1 MTRADDLVAL
11 EESGWRALSSG
22 GPVAREFYDGLLD
35 DDVIMLLPGGIRL
48 DDRAPMLDAMAGQP
62 WASHTLE
69 EPQVLP
75 VTDDVAVVS
84 YGVVAQREGAPTYS
98 ALISSTYV
106 RRGDAWRLALH
117 QQTPR

>member
-1 MTRADDLVAL
+1 MTRAEDLVAL
-11 EESGWRALSSG
+11 EESGWQALSSG
-22 GPVAREFYDGLLD
+22 GAVAREFYDGVLD
-35 DDVIMLLPGGIRL
+35 DEVVMLLPGGMRL
-48 DDRAPMLDAMAGQP
+48 DDRALMLDAMAGQP
-62 WASHTLE
+62 WASHMLE
-69 EPQVLP
+69 DPHVLP
-75 VTDDVAVVS
+75 VTDHVAVVT

>member
-1 MTRADDLVAL
+1 VL
-11 EESGWRALSSG
+11 
-22 GPVAREFYDGLLD
+22 DGH
-35 DDVIMLLPGGIRL
+35 VVMLLPGGMRL
-48 DDRAPMLDAMAGQP
+48 DDRALMLDAMAGQP

-69 EPQVLP
+69 DPHVLP
-75 VTDDVAVVS
+75 VTDDVAVVT
-84 YGVVAQREGAPTYS
+84 YGVVAHREGAPTYS

>member
-1 MTRADDLVAL
+1 
-11 EESGWRALSSG
+11 
-22 GPVAREFYDGLLD
+22 
-35 DDVIMLLPGGIRL
+35 
-48 DDRAPMLDAMAGQP
+48 MLDAMAGQP

-106 RRGDAWRLALH
+106 RRGDGWRLALH

>member
-1 MTRADDLVAL
+1 M
-11 EESGWRALSSG
+11 
-22 GPVAREFYDGLLD
+22 
-35 DDVIMLLPGGIRL
+35 
-48 DDRAPMLDAMAGQP
+48 DAMAGQP

-69 EPQVLP
+69 DPHVLP
-75 VTDDVAVVS
+75 VTDDVAVVT

-106 RRGDAWRLALH
+106 RRDDAWRLALH